1 MMKKNL
7 HLISYRLLITIA
19 FLCFFSKGIKAED
32 TSPDTWE
39 NLASAPANWSTSPY
53 STEISISSAAELA
66 WVAKMVNNNEDT
78 GNSGKKGFEGVKIT
92 LTKELDLTG
101 HNWIP
106 IGKTKNYPFKGTFDG
121 KNSLIQNMNIST
133 EFAAGLFGHA
143 KNAKIENVNLEQC
156 SIEKKHNTNDAGSS
170 DIYAGCVVGY
180 SQLSEINNCSAKG
193 SLTYLK
199 AQGGYMGGITG
210 YNFGG
215 SIDGCVFEGSLK
227 STAGDF
233 PNTSSTF
240 IGGIAGN
247 NKSNQTDIGT
257 IKNSQTHNT
266 TIVSE
271 YGHAGG
277 ITTINEGYIKDCSS
291 EGTITITTAATNYGI
306 GGIASCTSSG
316 TTTEYSIEGCT
327 SSCNIEVKYKI
338 SSSNKS
344 TDINTYSKV
353 GGIVGWHD
361 LKIKPIFKCTSSGTI
376 SMELITDTPQ
386 ADLNGNSCYA
396 GGIAGYSQS
405 NIIDCES
412 SADIQATASFTKTSV
427 YAGGIAGYI
436 SKPVTNSIA
445 SGSLTTNG
453 YYNYSGG
460 ITGYSFATITNCQ
473 GSASIAAT
481 GTNCYV
487 GGIAGRNYEN
497 VKNCF
502 STAHITSE
510 GGSNYTGGIAGY
522 NNISSPYYT
531 GNIQDCYT
539 TGNITSANDGKKQIG
554 GIAGYNKS
562 SILNCYATGKIE
574 ATNSSTQ
581 SYVGGIAGTNYASIE
596 KCVALN
602 TAGISNS
609 TANIGRI
616 NGYIKTGTAT
626 TSNNYAHSEI
636 PGEWDTSNTNLNGS
650 DWDETNYPFASSDAW
665 SFTDNQLPK
674 LKKINADGI
683 SYSDMVANQP
693 DIPLINLQYFTI
705 TINSLVNGTLTVST
719 ADGTSYSS
727 GKKVQ
732 GGTELTITATPE
744 DTYQLDGIT
753 VNDQPFTSG
762 TTLIVS
768 EDITIS
774 ATFIKLHTVTIDNP
788 EHGTITVVD
797 QASKTINTNDQV
809 PEGTILTITA
819 TPEDTY
825 QLDEL
830 TVNCTS
836 FASGTTWTVSED
848 ITISA
853 TFSKTSKP
861 DPKPEPD
868 PTPVPPIYH
877 TVTLPQVE
885 GATTDPVAG
894 QYEVEAW
901 SSFRFYLTLDK
912 EYDQSS
918 PIVTTDRG
926 ETITPRS
933 SDGAYI
939 IKYVRQP
946 IAISIDGIVRNP
958 DPVANETISTNETT
972 VRAEGAYLHL
982 HTSHLE
988 TVFIYT
994 FNGTL
999 LHKYDNLSGD
1009 KSLWLPQGNYIV
1021 IAGNKSF
1028 KIQIQK

>member
-32 TSPDTWE
+32 TSPTTWKDQ
-39 NLASAPANWSTSPY
+39 ASEPANWSTS
-53 STEISISSAAELA
+53 STEISISSATELA
-66 WVAKMVNNNEDT
+66 WVAKKVNDNEDT
-78 GNSGKKGFEGVKIT
+78 GDSSKKGFEGVKIT

-233 PNTSSTF
+233 PNTSSAF

-386 ADLNGNSCYA
+386 ADLSKNSCYA

-412 SADIQATASFTKTSV
+412 STDIQATANFTKTSV

-436 SKPVTNSIA
+436 SKPVTNCIA

-487 GGIAGRNYEN
+487 GGIAGINYEN

-522 NNISSPYYT
+522 NNISSPYT

-554 GIAGYNKS
+554 GIAGNNKS
-562 SILNCYATGKIE
+562 SVLNCYATGKIE

-753 VNDQPFTSG
+753 VNDQPFTSS

-788 EHGTITVVD
+788 DHGTITVVD

-809 PEGTILTITA
+809 PEGSVLTITA
-819 TPEDTY
+819 TPENTY

-830 TVNCTS
+830 TVNSTS
-836 FASGTTWTVSED
+836 FASETTWTVSED

-877 TVTLPQVE
+877 TVTLPQIE

-982 HTSHLE
+982 HTSHPE